1 MASVLVVAGR
11 VFLNLVVLA
20 LTTMRCWC
28 LSLEKHSRSTQFA
41 NYSSQITALSRSAV
55 RSMDRPIDA
64 VAVRC
69 YEEEVDGNCSSQ
81 SRGIQLPA
89 ARRAAVA
96 RHEEKKEMSTY
107 KVKAGDTL
115 WGIAQSQCG
124 DGSVWPKIY
133 HENRW
138 IIGNNP
144 NLIHPG
150 QVLNIDCPPPG
161 GIWYTVEPGDNLT
174 LIAEK
179 VCGNENWEKIYKEN
193 KAVIGGNPNL
203 IHPGQVLHIVC

>member
-1 MASVLVVAGR
+1 V
-11 VFLNLVVLA
+11 
-20 LTTMRCWC
+20 
-28 LSLEKHSRSTQFA
+28 
-41 NYSSQITALSRSAV
+41 
-55 RSMDRPIDA
+55 DRPIDA

-69 YEEEVDGNCSSQ
+69 YEEDVDGNCSSQ

-89 ARRAAVA
+89 ARRVAVA
-96 RHEEKKEMSTY
+96 RHEEKKDMSQYT
-107 KVKAGDTL
+107 VKQGDTL

-138 IIGNNP
+138 VIGNNP

-150 QVLNIDCPPPG
+150 QVLYINCPTPG
-161 GIWYTVEPGDNLT
+161 GIWYLVEPGDNLT
-174 LIAEK
+174 KIAEN
-179 VCGNENWEKIYKEN
+179 VCGNDDWQKIYNEN
-193 KAVIGGNPNL
+193 KNVIGGNPNL

>member
-1 MASVLVVAGR
+1 M
-11 VFLNLVVLA
+11 
-20 LTTMRCWC
+20 
-28 LSLEKHSRSTQFA
+28 
-41 NYSSQITALSRSAV
+41 
-55 RSMDRPIDA
+55 
-64 VAVRC
+64 
-69 YEEEVDGNCSSQ
+69 GN
-81 SRGIQLPA
+81 PY
-89 ARRAAVA
+89 
-96 RHEEKKEMSTY
+96 T
-107 KVKAGDTL
+107 VKAGDTL

-138 IIGNNP
+138 VIGNNP

>member
-11 VFLNLVVLA
+11 AFLNLVVLA

-28 LSLEKHSRSTQFA
+28 LAPRKTARSTQFA

-96 RHEEKKEMSTY
+96 RHEEKKEMGAPYT
-107 KVKAGDTL
+107 VKAGDTL

-133 HENRW
+133 
-138 IIGNNP
+138 
-144 NLIHPG
+144 
-150 QVLNIDCPPPG
+150 
-161 GIWYTVEPGDNLT
+161 
-174 LIAEK
+174 
-179 VCGNENWEKIYKEN
+179 
-193 KAVIGGNPNL
+193 
-203 IHPGQVLHIVC
+203 